1 MLAPIKF
8 TFLRIFMKK
17 FAKLFLL
24 LAAAIFSANASA
36 ELKVGYIEMSQVLQS
51 SQAQDIGK
59 KLQNEFSSRANQLD
73 QLKKTVNDKRTAL
86 EKDSKKMSEAELRDK
101 TKQISDLTIDLERKQ
116 RELTE
121 DINIRKNEEMKKFQD
136 QVNKAVGVI
145 AQADGYDLIVYNSV
159 AYVSKKINI
168 TDKVI
173 AGIGK

>member
-1 MLAPIKF
+1 M
-8 TFLRIFMKK
+8 
-17 FAKLFLL
+17 
-24 LAAAIFSANASA
+24 
-36 ELKVGYIEMSQVLQS
+36 
-51 SQAQDIGK
+51 
-59 KLQNEFSSRANQLD
+59 
-73 QLKKTVNDKRTAL
+73 
-86 EKDSKKMSEAELRDK
+86 RDK

-173 AGIGK
+173 GGIGK

>member
-1 MLAPIKF
+1 
-8 TFLRIFMKK
+8 MKK
-17 FAKLFLL
+17 LTKLALF
-24 LAAAIFSANASA
+24 AAALLFSASAAA

-51 SQAQDIGK
+51 QQALDIGK

-73 QLKKTVNDKRTAL
+73 QSKKSLAEKQTAL
-86 EKDSKKMSEAELRDK
+86 EKDSKKLSEAELK
-101 TKQISDLTIDLERKQ
+101 TRSKQVSDLAIELERKQ
-116 RELTE
+116 RELNE
-121 DINIRKNEEMKKFQD
+121 DINIRKSEEMKKFQD

-173 AGIGK
+173 AAIGK

>member
-1 MLAPIKF
+1 
-8 TFLRIFMKK
+8 
-17 FAKLFLL
+17 
-24 LAAAIFSANASA
+24 
-36 ELKVGYIEMSQVLQS
+36 
-51 SQAQDIGK
+51 
-59 KLQNEFSSRANQLD
+59 
-73 QLKKTVNDKRTAL
+73 
-86 EKDSKKMSEAELRDK
+86 MSETELRDK
-101 TKQISDLTIDLERKQ
+101 TKQVSDMAIDLERKQ